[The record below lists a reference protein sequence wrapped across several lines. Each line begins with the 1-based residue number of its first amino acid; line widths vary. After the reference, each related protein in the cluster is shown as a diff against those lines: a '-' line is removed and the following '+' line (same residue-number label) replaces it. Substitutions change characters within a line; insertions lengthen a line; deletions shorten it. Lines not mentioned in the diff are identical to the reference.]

1 MKPHAW
7 LLLAGLAG
15 LATVTVRPV
24 HTQEPDFLQAA
35 LARPILS
42 PDQSL
47 AESQAFVEARLAKM
61 PAVTNRKEWE
71 KERERIRQEVLES
84 VIFRGEAR
92 KWRNARTRVEWLD
105 TLEGGPG
112 YRIRKVRYEALPDV
126 WIPALLYE
134 PENLSGKVPV
144 VLNVNGHDGKG
155 KAADYKQVRCINQA
169 KRGMLAL
176 NVEWFGMGQLRTDGY
191 NHGLINGLDLCGTGG
206 IATHYLAMKR
216 GLDLLLSLEHA
227 DPKRVAVTGLSG
239 GGWQTIFISS
249 LDPRVTLTDPVAGYS
264 SFFTRSRYAS
274 DLGDSEQTPC
284 DLGKTADYAHLTAM
298 MAPRPTL
305 LTYNLKDNCCF
316 ASGHALPPLLQ
327 AAGPIF
333 KLYGKES
340 HLRSHV
346 NENPGD
352 HNYLQDNRQ
361 ALYRMLG
368 DHFYPGQDSYRA
380 EEIPSDAEIKTA
392 EQLNVPL
399 PENSQDFRALA
410 LEISAK
416 FPRYPALYLER
427 PKAQAKLKKIVRARE
442 YPVAAT
448 KAGQEEKN
456 GIRAVFW
463 KLRVGADWT
472 VPAVELSQG
481 QPKSTVLVFS
491 DGGRKSV
498 EKRVRHY
505 LEAGQRVV
513 ALDPLHLGEAIP
525 GDPRRSYLW
534 GLMLGTVGERPL
546 GLQAGQVA
554 AAARWARK
562 EFGDARVTL
571 AASGPRTTT
580 TALVAGGLERG
591 AIARLELEGALGSF
605 RDVLDRRVPFIQ
617 APEVFCFG
625 LYEAFDIPQLKEL
638 AGTARVRVT
647 GSPAFGLDVLAQER
661 PAPQSCGGCETEKR

>member
-1 MKPHAW
+1 MKPTPW
-7 LLLAGLAG
+7 LFFAGLAG
-15 LATVTVRPV
+15 LVAISPRPV
-24 HTQEPDFLQAA
+24 HTQEPGFLQAA
-35 LARPILS
+35 LARPVLGT
-42 PDQSL
+42 DQAL
-47 AESQAFVEARLAKM
+47 QENRTFVEARLAKM
-61 PAVTNRKEWE
+61 PAVTTRKEWE
-71 KERERIRQEVLES
+71 QERERIRQAVLNE

-92 KWRNARTRVEWLD
+92 RWRKARSRVEWLD
-105 TLEGGPG
+105 TMEGGPG
-112 YRIRKVRYEALPDV
+112 YRIRKVRYEALPGV

-144 VLNVNGHDGKG
+144 VLNVNGHDGQG
-155 KAADYKQVRCINQA
+155 KAAGYKQIRCINQA

-176 NVEWFGMGQLRTDGY
+176 NVEWFGMGQLRTEGY

-206 IATHYLAMKR
+206 IATHYLAMQR

-264 SFFTRSRYAS
+264 SYFTRTRHAS

-333 KLYGKES
+333 KLYGKEG

-368 DHFYPGQDSYRA
+368 DHFYTGRSDYRA
-380 EEIPSDAEIKTA
+380 EEIPSDPEIKTP

-399 PENSQDFRALA
+399 PEGNKDFRTLS

-427 PKAQAKLKKIVRARE
+427 PKAQAKLERIVRYRD
-442 YPVAAT
+442 YPVTAT
-448 KAGQEEKN
+448 KVGEEAKN
-456 GIRAVFW
+456 GIRAVYW
-463 KLRVGADWT
+463 KLRMGEDWT

-481 QPKSTVLVFS
+481 QPKGTAMVFA
-491 DGGRKSV
+491 DGGRKSA
-498 EKRVRHY
+498 EKLVSRQLAAGNRV
-505 LEAGQRVV
+505 L
-513 ALDPLHLGEAIP
+513 ALDPLHLGEAVP

-534 GLMLGTVGERPL
+534 GLMVGTVGERPL
-546 GLQAGQVA
+546 GLQAAQVTA
-554 AAARWARK
+554 TARWARN
-562 EFGDARVTL
+562 EFGGQRVTL

-580 TALVAGGLERG
+580 TALVAGGLERE

-605 RDVLDRRVPFIQ
+605 REVLDRGVPFVQ

-638 AGTARVRVT
+638 AGPARVRLT
-647 GSPAFGLDVLAQER
+647 GPPAFSLDLLAREH